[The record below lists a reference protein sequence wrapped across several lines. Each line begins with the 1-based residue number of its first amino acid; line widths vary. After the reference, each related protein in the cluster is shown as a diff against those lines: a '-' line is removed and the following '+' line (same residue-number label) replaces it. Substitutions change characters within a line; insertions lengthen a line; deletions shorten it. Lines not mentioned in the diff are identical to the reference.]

1 MGGGRDAAHTYVISQ
16 ARVRTRPCALGFVF
30 RSLSLTPLMEGL
42 VNRVIMILQIW
53 LGAMNGRR
61 ARAAPTV
68 IHLSFKC
75 GDYHKL
81 CSPPRVLN
89 LKSLP
94 ERQSRTRQVEL
105 TAVITAPQQRPLL
118 FTSTKTIS
126 AEVRLSNDRTPT
138 TPSKHLRKNSLLK

>member
-16 ARVRTRPCALGFVF
+16 VRVRTHSCTLGFVF
-30 RSLSLTPLMEGL
+30 RSLSLAPLMEGL

-61 ARAAPTV
+61 AKAAPTV

-105 TAVITAPQQRPLL
+105 TAVITAHNSGRSYLLLQKPFQPRCESLTIAPLQLRP
-118 FTSTKTIS
+118 STRGKT
-126 AEVRLSNDRTPT
+126 AC
-138 TPSKHLRKNSLLK
+138 